1 MALTSE
7 EKVDIIKQ
15 AYLDD
20 YQGSF
25 TDLFIQADPNSLA
38 DDPTMSPA
46 IQPDINQ
53 MPTSA
58 PLPPDPVTN
67 PGVGDVSP
75 ISSAQGLV
83 QSYESAPP
91 TEIPRGQGITNTID
105 QAMSYKKGG
114 YRVADMLNLDY
125 KPTKPNAKEYIKNY
139 LDTKYGYGGYYRK

>member
-7 EKVDIIKQ
+7 EKMGIIKQ

-20 YQGSF
+20 YQGLF
-25 TDLFIQADPNSLA
+25 TDLFLQADPSALE

-46 IQPDINQ
+46 TQPDVNQ

-58 PLPPDPVTN
+58 PLSPNPITN
-67 PGVGDVSP
+67 PGVGDIPP

-91 TEIPRGQGITNTID
+91 TEMPRGEGIPNVIE
-105 QAMSYKKGG
+105 QPMSYEKGG
-114 YRVADMLNLDY
+114 YRVADMLNLNY

-139 LDTKYGYGGYYRK
+139 LDNKYGYGGYYKK